1 MGRNLILRQLC
12 FSLLDSQKKLQK
24 LNNNLEDKLLTV
36 VGYSAPYLNSSSD
49 CSKLGH
55 CTGFYKSNRGPVPTG
70 EFPCLQFHCFRII
83 RTKNMMFCVAN
94 ILNGS

>member
-55 CTGFYKSNRGPVPTG
+55 CTGFYKSKLGHCTGFYKSNRGPVPTG
-70 EFPCLQFHCFRII
+70 EFPCLQFHCFCII
-83 RTKNMMFCVAN
+83 LTK
-94 ILNGS
+94 I